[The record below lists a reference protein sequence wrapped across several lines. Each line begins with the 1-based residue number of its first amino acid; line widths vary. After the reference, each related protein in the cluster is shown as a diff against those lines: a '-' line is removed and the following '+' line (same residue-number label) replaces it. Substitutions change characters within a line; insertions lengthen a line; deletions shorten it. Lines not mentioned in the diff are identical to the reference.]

1 MLALNHMIYDYILL
15 SFLWIAYCFL
25 HSFLADSSVKTAI
38 QHKTG
43 TSNRFYRLA
52 YNIFAIAGLV
62 ATIGFQLNAKPLP
75 LFVQSPVTVLLAA
88 VFILSGL
95 FIMLLCIIK
104 YFKQLS
110 GLKNIKPTL
119 VTSGLHRFVR
129 HPLYFGTF
137 IFLGGIVFVFPLLT
151 NLLSFVII
159 VLYTLWGIGLE
170 EKKLVKIF
178 GEDYIR
184 YQNSVPKIIPRISR

>member
-1 MLALNHMIYDYILL
+1 MIYTYILL
-15 SFLWIAYCFL
+15 CFLWIAYCFL
-25 HSFLADSSVKTAI
+25 HSFLAGSSIKKAI

-43 TSNRFYRLA
+43 TSSRFYRLA
-52 YNIFAIAGLV
+52 YNLFAIGGLV
-62 ATIGFQLNAKPLP
+62 YIISFQLNVKSFRI
-75 LFVQSPVTVLLAA
+75 FVQSTLTILLAA

-95 FIMLLCIIK
+95 FIMLTCIIK

-110 GLKNIKPTL
+110 GLKNIKPVL

-137 IFLGGIVFVFPLLT
+137 IFLGGVVFAFPLLT

-170 EKKLVKIF
+170 EKKLVKVF

-184 YQNSVPKIIPRISR
+184 YQNAVPKIIPRMHR